1 MGGTL
6 VRIGMTR
13 LVVFLLFF
21 SSPALSAGQ
30 DPLAAVAKA
39 AREAVLRGDFGSLVP
54 SQAGV
59 QLRLPGVEPSGS
71 LGRAQ
76 YNATMRDVFRRTET
90 SDVTI
95 EDFREVG
102 GGRAFVELK
111 REYRVQGSSG
121 RKSQRILLSYRKNGA
136 DWELVEVR
144 AN

>member
-1 MGGTL
+1 MK
-6 VRIGMTR
+6 R
-13 LVVFLLFF
+13 LVVLLILMAF
-21 SSPALSAGQ
+21 PAFPAVLAGQ
-30 DPLAAVAKA
+30 EPLAEVAKA

-54 SQAGV
+54 SRAGV

-95 EDFREVG
+95 ADFREVG

-136 DWELVEVR
+136 EWELVEVR

>member
-1 MGGTL
+1 MS
-6 VRIGMTR
+6 R
-13 LVVFLLFF
+13 LAVLLFLAAC
-21 SSPALSAGQ
+21 PPVLAGQ
-30 DPLAAVAKA
+30 EPLAEVAKA

-54 SQAGV
+54 SPAGV

-71 LGRAQ
+71 MGRAQ
-76 YNATMRDVFRRTET
+76 YNATMRDVFSRTET

-111 REYRVQGSSG
+111 REYRVQGSTG

-136 DWELVEVR
+136 EWELVEVR